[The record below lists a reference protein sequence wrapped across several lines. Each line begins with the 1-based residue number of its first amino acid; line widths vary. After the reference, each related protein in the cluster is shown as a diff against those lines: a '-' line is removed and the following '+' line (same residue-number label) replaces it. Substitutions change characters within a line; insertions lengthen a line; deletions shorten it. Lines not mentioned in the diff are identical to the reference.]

1 MILGGNNSLFNNGF
15 QNNDSSSNTG
25 DKIALWGAAI
35 STLGD
40 ALQTL
45 GGAISLEES
54 RISDIQQQQEL
65 EKLQSQIDDLK
76 KEQVQNNSQNTDVET
91 LNKLLE
97 RIVERLEKDDTT
109 MKKKNK

>member
-1 MILGGNNSLFNNGF
+1 MKKNDSLCNNGF
-15 QNNDSSSNTG
+15 QNNDSSTNTG
-25 DKIALWGAAI
+25 AQIALWGSAI
-35 STLGD
+35 STFGD

-45 GGAISLEES
+45 GGAISIEES

-76 KEQVQNNSQNTDVET
+76 KEQEKNSQSTDAET

-97 RIVERLEKDDTT
+97 RIVKRLEKDDDE
-109 MKKKNK
+109 KEK

>member
-1 MILGGNNSLFNNGF
+1 MILKANDSLFNNGLKK
-15 QNNDSSSNTG
+15 NDSSTNTG
-25 DKIALWGAAI
+25 AQIALLGSAI
-35 STLGD
+35 STFGD

-45 GGAISLEES
+45 GGAISIEES

-76 KEQVQNNSQNTDVET
+76 KEQVKNNSQSNDVET

-97 RIVERLEKDDTT
+97 RIVKRLEKED
-109 MKKKNK
+109 KEVN

>member
-1 MILGGNNSLFNNGF
+1 MILWGNDSVFNNGS

-25 DKIALWGAAI
+25 AKIALWGSAI
-35 STLGD
+35 STFGD

-65 EKLQSQIDDLK
+65 EKLQSQIDELK
-76 KEQVQNNSQNTDVET
+76 KEKVQNNSQSTDVET

-97 RIVERLEKDDTT
+97 RIVKHLEKEADAQE
-109 MKKKNK
+109 K